1 MCSIISKH
9 FSLHPLTE
17 NMYAAIASDQGAA
30 IGNSGL
36 IDLGGQIIVFDTFLT
51 PQAAADMR
59 KASEELF
66 GRAPDF
72 VINSHYHN
80 DHIWG
85 NQVFAEVSHILSTIR
100 TRELIA
106 TAGKEEF
113 DWYSQNSTQRLETIR
128 AELQVAENEEQR
140 NEISFWIPY
149 YEGLVEAFPTLKVC
163 MPDLV
168 FDERM
173 EIHARKDKAELFAF
187 EGAHTESDA
196 VLFLP
201 QKGVIFMG
209 DLLFVGC
216 HPYLADGDPFQL
228 LKALRKIEQLDVTR
242 FVPGH
247 GPVGR
252 RDDLVL
258 MIAYVESCL
267 ELAHELIQFGENVE
281 EQMTAPKIPT
291 QFTGWRFPKFFQLN
305 IQFLC
310 QRLKSSD
317 YGKSVR

>member
-85 NQVFAEVSHILSTIR
+85 NQVFAEVSHLLSTIS

-106 TAGKEEF
+106 TAWK
-113 DWYSQNSTQRLETIR
+113 
-128 AELQVAENEEQR
+128 
-140 NEISFWIPY
+140 
-149 YEGLVEAFPTLKVC
+149 
-163 MPDLV
+163 
-168 FDERM
+168 
-173 EIHARKDKAELFAF
+173 
-187 EGAHTESDA
+187 
-196 VLFLP
+196 
-201 QKGVIFMG
+201 
-209 DLLFVGC
+209 
-216 HPYLADGDPFQL
+216 
-228 LKALRKIEQLDVTR
+228 
-242 FVPGH
+242 
-247 GPVGR
+247 
-252 RDDLVL
+252 
-258 MIAYVESCL
+258 
-267 ELAHELIQFGENVE
+267 
-281 EQMTAPKIPT
+281 
-291 QFTGWRFPKFFQLN
+291 
-305 IQFLC
+305 
-310 QRLKSSD
+310 
-317 YGKSVR
+317 